1 MNEVSKYYLKRIKMD
16 TYQFKLYRQTFEK
29 YGITEYNPK
38 TNPDGKLEMIRYPA
52 SIAAI
57 YAPKIEVEFEEG
69 RINIGDSAMM
79 RWAVNNT
86 KTIIQKDGNKK
97 YEKIE
102 PKLRKNDTF
111 MAFVAAFSGYE
122 LLEKKVIYV

>member
-1 MNEVSKYYLKRIKMD
+1 
-16 TYQFKLYRQTFEK
+16 
-29 YGITEYNPK
+29 
-38 TNPDGKLEMIRYPA
+38 MIRHPA

-69 RINIGDSAMM
+69 KINIGNSAMM

-86 KTIIQKDGNKK
+86 KLIEQKDGNKK

-111 MAFVAAFSGYE
+111 MAFLAAFSGYE
-122 LLEKKVIYV
+122 LLEKKFIYVYT